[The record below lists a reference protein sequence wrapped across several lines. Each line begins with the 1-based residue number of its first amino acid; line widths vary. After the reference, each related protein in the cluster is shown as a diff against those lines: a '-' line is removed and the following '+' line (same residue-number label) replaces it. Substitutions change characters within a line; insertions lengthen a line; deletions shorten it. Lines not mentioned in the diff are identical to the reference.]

1 MSEGAHET
9 LERALASAALTF
21 DRTMFVT
28 QNRRQ
33 FLKTTALATAA
44 FGLAGSLPALAQS
57 VNVDELMKPGPLG
70 EKALGDE
77 NAPVTIIEYA
87 SMTCG
92 HCASFHKRTWPDLKK
107 EYIETGKVRFVFRE
121 FPLDP
126 VAAAAF
132 MLARCAPQD
141 KYFEIVDT
149 LFENQRSWAFTDNPY
164 QSMLDFSKQ
173 IGFTQESFEE
183 CLTNQGLL
191 DAVNAVKDRGAN
203 EFGVNSTPTFF
214 INGERVSG
222 ALSIEEMGKLIEENL

>member
-1 MSEGAHET
+1 M
-9 LERALASAALTF
+9 
-21 DRTMFVT
+21 T

-57 VNVDELMKPGPLG
+57 VDVDELMKPGPLG

>member
-1 MSEGAHET
+1 M
-9 LERALASAALTF
+9 
-21 DRTMFVT
+21 T
-28 QNRRQ
+28 QTRRQ

-44 FGLAGSLPALAQS
+44 FGVLATGPSFAQS
-57 VNVDELMKPGPLG
+57 VDQEDLLKPGPLG
-70 EKALGDE
+70 DKILGDE
-77 NAPVTIIEYA
+77 NAPVTIVEYA

-92 HCASFHKRTWPDLKK
+92 HCANFHKRTWPDLKK
-107 EYIETGKVRFVFRE
+107 DYIETGKVRFIFRE

-141 KYFEIVDT
+141 KYFEIVDVM
-149 LFENQRSWAFTDNPY
+149 FDQQRSWAFTDNPY
-164 QSMLDFSKQ
+164 QSLLDFSKQ
-173 IGFTQESFEE
+173 IGFTQESFEK

-191 DAVNAVKDRGAN
+191 DAVNAVKDRGAE

-222 ALSIEEMGKLIEENL
+222 ALSIDDMGKKIEEYL